1 VPLTPGTRVG
11 QYEVAGLLG
20 VGGMGE
26 VYRARDLRLEREVAL
41 KLVPEVYARHPDYV
55 ARFEREAR
63 LLAAISH
70 PNVAGIY
77 GVEDAGGAR
86 ALVLELVEGV
96 PLDELIADASR
107 QGVTLPLDRTVDI
120 ARQIALGLEAVH
132 DKGIVHRDLKPAN
145 IKVSPDGIVK
155 VLDFGLGRAS
165 DPISSDA
172 TAAAPTG
179 AVTLA
184 GTVLGTAAYM
194 SPEQARGSGV
204 DRRADVWA
212 FGCVL
217 FELLTGSRAFEGDT
231 WSDTL
236 VRVMGGE
243 PDWSRLPAHTPPA
256 LRRVLRRCLEKD
268 ARRRLHDIAD
278 ARLDLEDAGS
288 EPADSNGRGAVGHA
302 VDVRVER
309 LTDAVGIAGAP
320 ALSPDGKMV
329 AFVAVANGRRQ
340 LWIRMIAGGAPLQIT
355 RADADHDAPRWTPD
369 SAAIIYYSAAPNG
382 ANGHLWRVSTLGGTP
397 RRIAP
402 ATGGCDVS
410 HDGRRLAFFQATD
423 GGVALVTTALDGSSP
438 TTLLALNA
446 EFRYDGP
453 RWSPDDREIAFNQ
466 TGTLFVARLDVVTIH
481 GLARRTLATSG
492 WLRGHAWLPD
502 GSAIVYSSSTGSTLA
517 YPPTNN
523 LRIVGADG
531 RRDRQLTFGDLS
543 YTEPDIRES
552 GRLLASRVRGRS
564 DIWRFPI
571 DGSPADN
578 VRSAVRITHQT
589 GQIQV
594 PALSPDGRTLVYVSD
609 SGGHSNLWMAAEDG
623 SGATQLTFERDDEI
637 TVGMPMWTPTAD
649 RILFVRGRRGG
660 LDICAIAP
668 DGSGFT
674 TLVAQAFSPG
684 CSPDGRWLYFSR
696 PDVQLAKLELATGTI
711 VPVRPNATGAAGGG
725 SDTLYF
731 TRTVEP
737 HLASRSDNE
746 VCRARVDDGPA
757 EPLVRIPA
765 ARVPLA
771 PRLWVHSTLSP
782 DGRWLAAPLLD
793 STTANLWLIPTDGS
807 PLRAVTD
814 FGDRSVFMAR
824 STSWSPDSRFLYVAV
839 ADVDADIVMVEGLIA

>member
-1 VPLTPGTRVG
+1 VPLSPGTRVG
-11 QYEVAGLLG
+11 QYEVVGLLG
-20 VGGMGE
+20 TGGMGE
-26 VYRARDLRLEREVAL
+26 VYRARDTRLDREVAL
-41 KLVPEVYARHPDYV
+41 KLVPELYARHPDYV

-77 GVEDAGGAR
+77 GVEDAGGTQV
-86 ALVLELVEGV
+86 LVLELVDGI
-96 PLDELIADASR
+96 PLDELIAEAIR
-107 QGVTLPLDRTVDI
+107 HGEPLPLERVVDI
-120 ARQIALGLEAVH
+120 ARQIALGIEAVH
-132 DKGIVHRDLKPAN
+132 EKGIIHRDLKPAN
-145 IKVSPDGIVK
+145 IKVSADGVVK
-155 VLDFGLGRAS
+155 VLDFGLGRAA
-165 DPISSDA
+165 DPGSSDV
-172 TAAAPTG
+172 TAAMPTG
-179 AVTLA
+179 MVTHV

-217 FELLTGSRAFEGDT
+217 FELLTRTRAFQGDT

-236 VRVMGGE
+236 VRVIGGE
-243 PDWSRLPAHTPPA
+243 PDWSRLSPHTPA
-256 LRRVLRRCLEKD
+256 AVRRVLHRCLEKD
-268 ARRRLHDIAD
+268 PRRRLRDIAD
-278 ARLDLEDAGS
+278 ARLELEDAS
-288 EPADSNGRGAVGHA
+288 DRADGAGARVIGYA
-302 VDVRVER
+302 VDVRIER

-320 ALSPDGKMV
+320 SLSPDGKMV
-329 AFVAVANGRRQ
+329 AFVALASGRRHI
-340 LWIRMIAGGAPLQIT
+340 WIRMIAGGAPLQIT

-369 SAAIIYYSAAPNG
+369 SAAIIYYSAAPSG

-423 GGVALVTTALDGSSP
+423 SGVALVTTALDGSSP
-438 TTLLALNA
+438 ATLLVLNA
-446 EFRYDGP
+446 EYRYDGP

-466 TGTLFVARLDVVTIH
+466 TGTLFVARLDVVTAD
-481 GLARRTLATSG
+481 GRARRTIASAG

-502 GSAIVYSSSTGSTLA
+502 GSAIVYSSSRGSTLA

-531 RRDRQLTFGDLS
+531 QDDRQLTFGDMS

-571 DGSPADN
+571 DGAPADN
-578 VRSAVRITHQT
+578 VKDAVRITHQT

-594 PALSPDGRTLVYVSD
+594 PSLSPDGRTLVYVSD
-609 SGGHSNLWMAAEDG
+609 SGGHSNLWMSAEDG

-637 TVGMPMWTPTAD
+637 TVGMPLWTPAGD
-649 RILFVRGRRGG
+649 RIMFVRGRRGS

-668 DGSGFT
+668 DGSSFT
-674 TLVAQAFSPG
+674 TLAAQAFSPC
-684 CSPDGRWLYFSR
+684 CSADGRWLYFSR
-696 PDVQLAKLELATGTI
+696 PDVQLVKMDLTSGAI

-725 SDTLYF
+725 GDTLYF

-746 VCRARVDDGPA
+746 VCRAPIDDGPA
-757 EPLVRIPA
+757 ESLARVPA

-771 PRLWVHSTLSP
+771 PRLWIHSTLSP
-782 DGRWLAAPLLD
+782 DGKWLAAPLLD

-807 PLRAVTD
+807 PMQPVTD
-814 FGDRSVFMAR
+814 FGERSVFMAR
-824 STSWSPDSRFLYVAV
+824 STSWSPDSLRLYVAV
-839 ADVDADIVMVEGLIA
+839 AEVDADIVMIEGLIG